1 MATPS
6 FSCLGQSLE
15 SINKHVKGSWTLLII
30 WKIQI
35 KTAMKHHFMPIRMII
50 IKKQKIS
57 DEDVEKLQLY
67 CEWEHKI
74 VQLLWKMVWWFL
86 KKLNT
91 ELLYNP
97 AISLWGI
104 YSTEARAKTW
114 KGICTPS
121 FTAVLSI
128 IGGLHP
134 SGVNQRRNDWINVVE
149 THNGV

>member
-6 FSCLGQSLE
+6 FSCLGQILE
-15 SINKHVKGSWTLLII
+15 SINKHVKGSWILLII

-35 KTAMKHHFMPIRMII
+35 KTAMKYHFMPIRMII

-74 VQLLWKMVWWFL
+74 VQLIWKMVWWFL

-91 ELLYNP
+91 KLPCDP
-97 AISLWGI
+97 AIPFWNFNFKIIENGNLNR
-104 YSTEARAKTW
+104 YLYTH
-114 KGICTPS
+114 
-121 FTAVLSI
+121 VHSI
-128 IGGLHP
+128 I
-134 SGVNQRRNDWINVVE
+134 NTCQKVE
-149 THNGV
+149 TTQVPIDR